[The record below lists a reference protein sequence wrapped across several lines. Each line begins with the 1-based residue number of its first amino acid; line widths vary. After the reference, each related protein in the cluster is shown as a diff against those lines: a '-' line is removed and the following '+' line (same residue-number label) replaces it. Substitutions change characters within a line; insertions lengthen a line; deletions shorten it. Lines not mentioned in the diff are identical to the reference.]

1 MCSSFAIGI
10 WLSAIVITIDGKP
23 KQHLSQDVVP
33 QAPIAKSAFKIKKAK
48 LLL

>member
-1 MCSSFAIGI
+1 M
-10 WLSAIVITIDGKP
+10 ITIDGKP

-48 LLL
+48 LLLSEYNLTFLFF